1 MTKLVPKVSEVD
13 HDAHDLDPNFNFVL
27 PKVSQVK
34 KHKGKRVM
42 QRIGQGIYRQYCIII
57 ISA

>member
-1 MTKLVPKVSEVD
+1 MPKVSEVD

-57 ISA
+57 LSA